1 MVCDVFVRMDVQW
14 QDVPKWSAVEAAVA
28 VVIGGVNCSA
38 VQRVTRSNRPAL
50 ECVMGKQTVGYK
62 NITITVASQHATVDA
77 ASEVLMAMCSRNNYG
92 MIGELVRLAYCAVSR
107 PLLPFVC
114 VCLCMFVYV
123 CMWLYVYVCV
133 CVWIY

>member
-1 MVCDVFVRMDVQW
+1 M
-14 QDVPKWSAVEAAVA
+14 A

-92 MIGELVRLAYCAVSR
+92 MIGELVRLTDGALST
-107 PLLPFVC
+107 PLLPSVC
-114 VCLCMFVYV
+114 VFVYII
-123 CMWLYVYVCV
+123 CMYS
-133 CVWIY
+133 WIDVVLSLPISVSP